1 MMRHKNKQAVLTAK
15 RLRYL
20 LDYKAATGKFRW
32 RVQKPGL
39 KAGTLAGCVGP
50 KRYHIIRIDWKLY
63 QAGRLAWLY
72 KTGKWPK
79 HDIDY
84 INRDRSDIRWANLRE
99 ITPAQR
105 AAKASPRKNPLG
117 VRGVWLLPHGKY
129 AARIRVN
136 GKKIFLGSFATVH
149 EAGKA
154 YARAAKKAY
163 GQFANARSLAL
174 DLSLFGFLFLA
185 I

>member
-1 MMRHKNKQAVLTAK
+1 MRHKNKQAVLTAK
-15 RLRYL
+15 RLRCL

-32 RVQKPGL
+32 RVQKFGL
-39 KAGTLAGCVGP
+39 KAGTLAGCVGR
-50 KRYHIIRIDWKLY
+50 KGYRIIRIDRRLY

-72 KTGKWPK
+72 KTGKWPELE
-79 HDIDY
+79 IDY

-99 ITPAQR
+99 ITPSQR
-105 AAKASPRKNPLG
+105 LAKAPRKNPLG

-129 AARIRVN
+129 AAQIRVN

-163 GQFANARSLAL
+163 GQFANARSLAF